1 MRGQNSETKASDNT
15 GKEDGDRK
23 RSTNTEEEDGPK
35 QNREEKQSRVKKHNG
50 DVSKPNEAERAHR
63 KKKIR
68 KCKDTG
74 PEIASTA
81 RKGNDGDGREKEDA
95 GVSTPHE
102 TGRDHEKEKSRRS
115 TDHKGL
121 GKKQKRRR
129 TDKKHAAPTDTEIGA
144 AMENRL
150 RQLQAP
156 HLDEW
161 LASPRGRIAKE
172 LERARRNNT
181 ELQLSREAGKTH
193 ETIPRPQPST
203 GFMPD
208 QPNEDEQDESKG
220 AGAGPEAAADTCA
233 LARSGS
239 ASSGA
244 SICEDNMNDYMLTS
258 PRLAKRIHQRG
269 ENGQPPAPS
278 AAPPAPE
285 GGESQRNWWRR
296 GAPAGLRG
304 APAGCTTDAAKME
317 PVTTFSTRRG
327 RGGRFEGASPG
338 GGADSTP
345 GAAAGD
351 ALTHAA
357 TMKGEARKPTRAV
370 PEAAQAQA
378 EGQVAGPPMPVVDIA
393 RSAAATRQW
402 PHIMA
407 GYKDLG
413 LFLVFLA
420 TFSGVVYLQ
429 NRPREAFASIAQ
441 IKAGV
446 FGADAQL
453 EVAPLHSTPRHP
465 TPDTRRPA
473 SSAMAWHH

>member
-15 GKEDGDRK
+15 GKEDGDKK
-23 RSTNTEEEDGPK
+23 RSTSTEEEDGTK

-50 DVSKPNEAERAHR
+50 EVSKPNEAERAHR

-203 GFMPD
+203 GFMPG
-208 QPNEDEQDESKG
+208 QPNEDEQDES
-220 AGAGPEAAADTCA
+220 
-233 LARSGS
+233 
-239 ASSGA
+239 
-244 SICEDNMNDYMLTS
+244 MLTS

-304 APAGCTTDAAKME
+304 APGGGTTDAAKME

-327 RGGRFEGASPG
+327 RGGRFEGANPG

-357 TMKGEARKPTRAV
+357 KMKGEARKPTRAV

>member
-15 GKEDGDRK
+15 GKEDGDKK
-23 RSTNTEEEDGPK
+23 RSTSTEEEDGTK

-50 DVSKPNEAERAHR
+50 EVSKPNEAERAHR

-203 GFMPD
+203 GFMPG

-244 SICEDNMNDYMLTS
+244 SICEDNMNDYMLT
-258 PRLAKRIHQRG
+258 
-269 ENGQPPAPS
+269 
-278 AAPPAPE
+278 
-285 GGESQRNWWRR
+285 
-296 GAPAGLRG
+296 
-304 APAGCTTDAAKME
+304 T
-317 PVTTFSTRRG
+317 
-327 RGGRFEGASPG
+327 
-338 GGADSTP
+338 
-345 GAAAGD
+345 
-351 ALTHAA
+351 
-357 TMKGEARKPTRAV
+357 
-370 PEAAQAQA
+370 QA